1 MKVEL
6 FLLNSMEFLL
16 PFFLFP
22 ARDKRTACHLHKDCI
37 VHKLVFV
44 SNISSYLEGQ
54 FTIDCLFIPESSL
67 VAPFVGDISRLS
79 RISSTVV
86 GNGPLSGRFFKWDSF
101 SNLRLIWDNRLSEK
115 QFKDSVQLQMVVS
128 SRLQSMIYIMMC
140 LITWIDA
147 HFTPVS
153 ICDRFKRVWRYCFS
167 KRM

>member
-22 ARDKRTACHLHKDCI
+22 ARDKRTACHLHTKI
-37 VHKLVFV
+37 G
-44 SNISSYLEGQ
+44 SYISSYLEGQ

-101 SNLRLIWDNRLSEK
+101 SNHRLIWDNWLSEK
-115 QFKDSVQLQMVVS
+115 QSKGLVPLQMVVS

-147 HFTPVS
+147 HSTPVS
-153 ICDRFKRVWRYCFS
+153 ICDQFWTRLTLLLQ
-167 KRM
+167 